1 MLITAIIALS
11 VVSVGFLVA
20 AWRAWPGTSQDST
33 PSGRSAVQGNFILFG
48 VSLLSVAFLLGVAAA
63 GFWEENRTLWV
74 GLGLFLVLLTVTR
87 PWWFWENY
95 KARWLRDL
103 VGDEAT
109 TAFYLLVAAAMV
121 WVGLFT
127 NWKFGRH

>member
-1 MLITAIIALS
+1 
-11 VVSVGFLVA
+11 VSASSWLPA
-20 AWRAWPGTSQDST
+20 SLARD
-33 PSGRSAVQGNFILFG
+33 PSGLASCGPFPSAGHLILFG
-48 VSLLSVAFLLGVAAA
+48 VSLLSVAFLPGVAAA

-95 KARWLRDL
+95 KARLLRDL
-103 VGDEAT
+103 VGAEAT
-109 TAFYLLVAAAMV
+109 TLFYLLVSAAMV